1 MLRRVETAVVT
12 GAGRGLGREICRR
25 LADRGLAIVAADI
38 DGESAVAA
46 AAEIGHGA
54 RGVALDV
61 RDPAACRVV
70 AAEASEA
77 GRLAVWVNNAGVS
90 RSERVW
96 DHADDDVELIVATNL
111 LGVVHGSRAAIEVM
125 RRHAGGR
132 ILNVAS
138 MSSHVPAPGLAV
150 YGATKQGVL
159 AFSIALQAELRDA
172 GVPIEVRSVCPDP
185 IDTAMVRSQVDAPEA
200 AILWTAT
207 RVLTAS
213 EVADRAVGA
222 LYGERLVTSVPRWRA
237 AALTLLGLVPR
248 LAVRLLPPLK
258 RLGERNRR
266 RWLAAE
272 RGY

>member
-1 MLRRVETAVVT
+1 METAVVT
-12 GAGRGLGREICRR
+12 GAARGLGREICAR
-25 LADRGLAIVAADI
+25 LADRGLAVVAADI
-38 DGESAVAA
+38 DGQAA
-46 AAEIGHGA
+46 TGAAEEIGRGA

-61 RDPAACRVV
+61 RDPAACRAV
-70 AAEASEA
+70 AAEASGT

-96 DHADDDVELIVATNL
+96 DHPDPDVELVVATNL
-111 LGVVHGSRAAIEVM
+111 LGVVHGCRAAIEVM
-125 RRHAGGR
+125 RSSGGGR

-172 GVPIEVRSVCPDP
+172 EIPIEVRSVCPDP
-185 IDTAMVRSQVDAPEA
+185 IDTAMVREQVDSPEA
-200 AILWTAT
+200 AILWTAR
-207 RVLTAS
+207 RVLSAA
-213 EVADRAVGA
+213 EVADRAVEL
-222 LYGERLVTSVPRWRA
+222 LYGERLYGSVPPWRA
-237 AALTLLGLVPR
+237 AALRLLSLAPR
-248 LAVRLLPPLK
+248 LAVRLLPALK
-258 RLGERNRR
+258 RLGARNRR